1 VTFRLRWLPRAVA
14 TRRAQI
20 DYIAGEDPRA
30 AERQDER
37 IGQVVANLAAH
48 PRMGRD
54 GREPGTRELVVA
66 RTRFVVVYQIEDATQ
81 TVSILR
87 VLHGAQQWPLVDAA
101 K

>member
-1 VTFRLRWLPRAVA
+1 
-14 TRRAQI
+14 
-20 DYIAGEDPRA
+20 
-30 AERQDER
+30 
-37 IGQVVANLAAH
+37 
-48 PRMGRD
+48 
-54 GREPGTRELVVA
+54 VA